1 MNQVGRTKM
10 PGIDRRA
17 QLSFGSNLTSEP
29 ILGHSLGSP
38 MKPTRPQESN
48 EASMKWGYA
57 FAGACAIGFAA
68 LIQVAFGGL
77 DEEAL
82 ANLPALVTVPYGI
95 AGKLGITVPLA
106 MLGVG
111 LILRDVLVNQR
122 GNPSGTAPAPARR
135 TKLPGVP
142 GLKHET
148 ARGSAEDLE
157 VGEPLADELPP
168 APLQSPAK
176 KPTRKIAALPASF
189 GGRRDGAAETTG
201 GVLGDAPV
209 PQRPGTG
216 QIVLSS
222 AQYLNRNPGGSFR
235 RGTTQHSSD
244 E

>member
-1 MNQVGRTKM
+1 
-10 PGIDRRA
+10 
-17 QLSFGSNLTSEP
+17 
-29 ILGHSLGSP
+29 
-38 MKPTRPQESN
+38 MKPTQPQETDS
-48 EASMKWGYA
+48 ASMKWGYA

-82 ANLPALVTVPYGI
+82 ANLPAIVTVPYGI

-106 MLGVG
+106 LLGAG
-111 LILRDVLVNQR
+111 LILRDVLVNQA
-122 GNPSGTAPAPARR
+122 GNTTGSAATPSRR
-135 TKLPGVP
+135 IKLPPLP

-148 ARGSAEDLE
+148 ARGAGEDLE
-157 VGEPLADELPP
+157 VGEPLEESPP
-168 APLQSPAK
+168 APLPSPAK
-176 KPTRKIAALPASF
+176 KPARKIAALPASF

-216 QIVLSS
+216 QVVLSS
-222 AQYLNRNPGGSFR
+222 AKYLNKNPGGSFR
-235 RGTTQHSSD
+235 RGSTQHSTD